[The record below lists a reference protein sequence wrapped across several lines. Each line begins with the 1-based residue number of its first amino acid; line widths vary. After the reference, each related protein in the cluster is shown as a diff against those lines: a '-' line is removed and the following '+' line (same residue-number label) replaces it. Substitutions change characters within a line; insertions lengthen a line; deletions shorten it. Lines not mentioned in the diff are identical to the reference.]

1 MPPRQRLILILL
13 VPLTAVA
20 LALLGAAFIQ
30 TKSQGPNDLQLGA
43 GAFISPA
50 NAEWLALAALAPLGI
65 AFAFAWQWEK
75 PESAYFQPEL
85 LGIYSSWITLANG
98 YAVLYI
104 LRLMG
109 LLPNLDPVPQTLTD
123 SRLTSLPVNGLVIVL
138 PILSTA
144 FFLWFLFLRPNGF
157 GRLADRIALPHRR
170 VVLLG
175 VLTAVALTIWL
186 LSGVYF
192 ALVMILPTWLWIF
205 VEPSDQRTRKAVNV
219 VLTLVGG
226 AALLAPIFFLP
237 PGLNLWTLLLDLA
250 YLVVWPLDVLL
261 YVLALALFIR
271 FLRLGLSKPY
281 VAPLIPQDPLFE
293 ILKLR

>member
-1 MPPRQRLILILL
+1 MPPRQLLILIML

-20 LALLGAAFIQ
+20 LALLGSALIQ
-30 TKSQGPNDLQLGA
+30 TTAQGPNDLQLSA
-43 GAFISPA
+43 GVFLSPA
-50 NAEWLALAALAPLGI
+50 NAEWLALGALAPLGI

-75 PESAYFQPEL
+75 PETAYFQPEI
-85 LGIYSSWITLANG
+85 LGIYSSWITLVNG

-104 LRLMG
+104 IRLAG
-109 LLPNLDPVPQTLTD
+109 LLPNLNPAPQTLTD
-123 SRLTSLPVNGLVIVL
+123 SRFTSLPVNWLVVAL

-144 FFLWFLFLRPNGF
+144 FFFWFLFLRPNGF

-170 VVLLG
+170 LVLLG
-175 VLTAVALTIWL
+175 ALTAVALTIWL
-186 LSGVYF
+186 LSGIYF
-192 ALVMILPTWLWIF
+192 ALLMVLPTWLWLF
-205 VEPSDQRTRKAVNV
+205 VEPSDQPFRKAINV

-237 PGLNLWTLLLDLA
+237 SGLNLWTLLLDLA
-250 YLVVWPLDVLL
+250 YTVIWPLDVLL
-261 YVLALALFIR
+261 YIFVLALFVR

-281 VAPLIPQDPLFE
+281 VAPLIPEDPLFQ